1 MCPHADE
8 SAASVPGENV
18 PGENV
23 PDGNAPDGQVP
34 DLSFSGGVKE
44 DPAGSDERA
53 LRGAGSREAE
63 TSTAGFK
70 RPRRPKTGKI
80 TLVGVLGEVLIT
92 AGILVLL
99 FLGWQL
105 WWNDMIMANSQ
116 SDAASQISQDFIA
129 QNTAAPKPVSTVD
142 PDQPANVAGPSD
154 YGSPIVA
161 AAPANA
167 QAFAVLYVPRFGAD
181 YHRTIAEGTGHDVL
195 NSNRL
200 GIGHYSDTEMP
211 GEVGNFAVA
220 AHRSAFGG
228 GMHLINELQLGDAIY
243 VQTADGYYTYRYRDT
258 EYVAPSQ
265 VQVLASVPNNPNTG
279 AVDRLITLTSCNP
292 LYSTAERII
301 AYGVLESW
309 QPLSAGAPTEL
320 APIIAAQG

>member
-1 MCPHADE
+1 MCPLAD
-8 SAASVPGENV
+8 
-18 PGENV
+18 
-23 PDGNAPDGQVP
+23 
-34 DLSFSGGVKE
+34 
-44 DPAGSDERA
+44 DPIEIVS
-53 LRGAGSREAE
+53 
-63 TSTAGFK
+63 K
-70 RPRRPKTGKI
+70 RPRRAKSSKI
-80 TLVGVLGEVLIT
+80 TVIGVLGELLIT

-116 SDAASQISQDFIA
+116 TSAASEISQDWIE
-129 QNTAAPKPVSTVD
+129 QNTSTPRPVPIVDPAEPSTVPVSVD
-142 PDQPANVAGPSD
+142 NGEPV
-154 YGSPIVA
+154 VA
-161 AAPANA
+161 AVPANA
-167 QAFAVLYVPRFGAD
+167 TAFAVLYVPRFGAD

-200 GIGHYSDTEMP
+200 GIGHYAGTQMP
-211 GEVGNFAVA
+211 GEVGNFALA

-228 GMHLINELQLGDAIY
+228 GMHLIHELQLGDAIY

-265 VQVLASVPNNPNTG
+265 VQVLASVPNRPD
-279 AVDRLITLTSCNP
+279 AKAIDRIITLTSCNP

-309 QPLSAGAPTEL
+309 QPLEFGAPAEL

>member
-1 MCPHADE
+1 MCPQADD
-8 SAASVPGENV
+8 PT
-18 PGENV
+18 
-23 PDGNAPDGQVP
+23 APDGAEASAAESS
-34 DLSFSGGVKE
+34 D
-44 DPAGSDERA
+44 AIADERA
-53 LRGAGSREAE
+53 SAE
-63 TSTAGFK
+63 TVDPATGSTRLAKSGQ
-70 RPRRPKTGKI
+70 I
-80 TLVGVLGEVLIT
+80 TVLGVLGELLIT
-92 AGILVLL
+92 ASVLVLL

-116 SDAASQISQDFIA
+116 SDAASQISQDWIA
-129 QNTAAPKPVSTVD
+129 QTTSTPDPVPSGDPAAPSAAPAPVDFGAPV
-142 PDQPANVAGPSD
+142 
-154 YGSPIVA
+154 VA
-161 AAPANA
+161 AVPANA

-181 YHRTIAEGTGHDVL
+181 YNRTIAEGTGHDVL

-200 GIGHYSDTEMP
+200 GIGHYAGTQMP
-211 GEVGNFAVA
+211 GEIGNFAVA

-265 VQVLASVPNNPNTG
+265 VQVLASVPNHPDGNP
-279 AVDRLITLTSCNP
+279 VDRIITLTSCNP

-301 AYGVLESW
+301 AYGMLESW
-309 QPLSAGAPTEL
+309 QPLSAGAPAEL

>member
-1 MCPHADE
+1 MCPQAD
-8 SAASVPGENV
+8 
-18 PGENV
+18 
-23 PDGNAPDGQVP
+23 
-34 DLSFSGGVKE
+34 
-44 DPAGSDERA
+44 DPTEIV
-53 LRGAGSREAE
+53 
-63 TSTAGFK
+63 TK
-70 RPRRPKTGKI
+70 RPRRAKSGKI
-80 TLVGVLGEVLIT
+80 SVLGVLGELLIT
-92 AGILVLL
+92 AGALVLL

-116 SDAASQISQDFIA
+116 SDAASQNSQDWIQQDTSTPEPVPTTDPA
-129 QNTAAPKPVSTVD
+129 EPSAEPAPVGYGAPM
-142 PDQPANVAGPSD
+142 VAT
-154 YGSPIVA
+154 
-161 AAPANA
+161 APANA

-200 GIGHYSDTEMP
+200 GIGHYDGTQMP
-211 GEVGNFAVA
+211 GGVGNFAIA

-265 VQVLASVPNNPNTG
+265 VQVLASVPNRPDAS
-279 AVDRLITLTSCNP
+279 AVDRIITLTSCNP

-301 AYGVLESW
+301 AYGVFESW
-309 QPLSAGAPTEL
+309 QPLAFGAPAEL

>member
-1 MCPHADE
+1 MCPQADDRTAPVPNGSE
-8 SAASVPGENV
+8 SP
-18 PGENV
+18 
-23 PDGNAPDGQVP
+23 
-34 DLSFSGGVKE
+34 
-44 DPAGSDERA
+44 
-53 LRGAGSREAE
+53 GAGTKRRHRS
-63 TSTAGFK
+63 STAPSG
-70 RPRRPKTGKI
+70 TV
-80 TLVGVLGEVLIT
+80 TVLGVLGELLIT
-92 AGILVLL
+92 ASALVLL

-116 SDAASQISQDFIA
+116 SSAASEISQDWIA
-129 QNTAAPKPVSTVD
+129 QDTATPLPETTTDPVEPDAAP
-142 PDQPANVAGPSD
+142 VAVD
-154 YGSPIVA
+154 YGNPVVA
-161 AAPANA
+161 AVPGNA
-167 QAFAVLYVPRFGAD
+167 TAFAVLYVPRFGAD
-181 YHRTIAEGTGHDVL
+181 YHRSIAEGTGHDVL

-200 GIGHYSDTEMP
+200 GIGHYPGTQMP
-211 GEVGNFAVA
+211 GEIGNFAVA

-265 VQVLASVPNNPNTG
+265 VQVLASVPNYPDG
-279 AVDRLITLTSCNP
+279 IPVDRIITLTSCNP

-309 QPLSAGAPTEL
+309 QPLSAGAPAEL

>member
-1 MCPHADE
+1 MCPRADD
-8 SAASVPGENV
+8 SAASVPDGTPV
-18 PGENV
+18 V
-23 PDGNAPDGQVP
+23 PDAMVGNDTTAA
-34 DLSFSGGVKE
+34 E
-44 DPAGSDERA
+44 
-53 LRGAGSREAE
+53 GA
-63 TSTAGFK
+63 K
-70 RPRRPKTGKI
+70 RPRRPKSGKI
-80 TLVGVLGEVLIT
+80 TVVGVLGEVLIT
-92 AGILVLL
+92 AGALVLL

-116 SDAASQISQDFIA
+116 SDAASQISQDWLA
-129 QNTAAPKPVSTVD
+129 RDTSMPKPVPSVD
-142 PDQPANVAGPSD
+142 PAEPTIVAAPVDHGA
-154 YGSPIVA
+154 PIVA
-161 AAPANA
+161 DAPANTT
-167 QAFAVLYVPRFGAD
+167 AFAVLYVPRFGAD

-200 GIGHYSDTEMP
+200 GIGHYSGTQMP

-265 VQVLASVPNNPNTG
+265 VQVLAAVPNNPNG
-279 AVDRLITLTSCNP
+279 SAVDPIITLTSCNP

-309 QPLSAGAPTEL
+309 QPLSAGAPAEL